1 MEYSLL
7 LLQIAIMALLHS
19 QKTEARHNYLLCNRL
34 KTSCD
39 KYENYCNQERE
50 TKIENST
57 NSSNNE
63 TETGKFNEHKM
74 KVWPGCC
81 NLARSTDSLATSGVY
96 YIESPFGGFSLTQA
110 YCDLHAK
117 NGGWTVIQ
125 RRTIN
130 GTESFNRSWH
140 EYVNGFGSL
149 EGEFWYGLS
158 KIKWLTNQDDTIYEL
173 KVDVT
178 THNGEN
184 KTAEYSSF
192 SLTGDL
198 FTLSLGEHKA
208 GVDFLTSFNGR
219 SFSTR
224 DSNNAGTVQNNCA
237 LVDDSSLLGGWWY
250 TRTCLGDMAV
260 NPNGKFTSS
269 YQSSELRNIINST
282 EMKIRPIGCTAET
295 RKGSS
300 SVH

>member
-1 MEYSLL
+1 MEFSLL
-7 LLQIAIMALLHS
+7 LLQIATIALLHS
-19 QKTEARHNYLLCNRL
+19 QKTEARHNNLLCNRL

-50 TKIENST
+50 TNIENST
-57 NSSNNE
+57 NSSISE
-63 TETGKFNEHKM
+63 TETGRFNEHKIQ
-74 KVWPGCC
+74 VWPSCC
-81 NLARSTDSLATSGVY
+81 NLTQSTDSLATSGVY
-96 YIESPFGGFSLTQA
+96 NIESPFGGFSLTQA
-110 YCDLHAK
+110 YCDLHTK

-130 GTESFNRSWH
+130 GTENFNRSWH
-140 EYVNGFGSL
+140 EYLNGFGNL

-178 THNGEN
+178 TLHGEN
-184 KTAEYSSF
+184 ITAEYNSF

-198 FTLSLGEHKA
+198 FTLFLGEHKA
-208 GVDFLTSFNGR
+208 GVDFLKSFNEKN
-219 SFSTR
+219 FSTR
-224 DSNNAGTVQNNCA
+224 DSNNAAVQPNCA
-237 LVDDSSLLGGWWY
+237 LLDDSSLLSGWWY
-250 TRTCLGDMAV
+250 TKTCLGDMAV
-260 NPNGKFTSS
+260 NPNGKFTLN
-269 YQSSELRNIINST
+269 YQSNELRNTINST
-282 EMKIRPIGCTAET
+282 EMKIRPIGCTAER